1 MIIRAEIAGQEVWI
15 PQHALDALDAL
26 GLTVEEFKVVVERIL
41 RRQDCTEEM
50 RRTYRPPN
58 EEYEEP
64 DLDPSEELDFD

>member
-15 PQHALDALDAL
+15 PQHELDAL
-26 GLTVEEFKVVVERIL
+26 GLTVEEFKVVAERIL